1 MILSLSKHLFH
12 VSFSTL
18 GNKNVF
24 FERFVFAV
32 NTGKENI
39 TFLISRATKAMTSQS
54 SLVKKINASGSN
66 SGNHCCSSDDNNPN
80 FPKHKILIFA

>member
-1 MILSLSKHLFH
+1 MILSLLKHLFH

-18 GNKNVF
+18 GTKNVF

-54 SLVKKINASGSN
+54 SLVKRFLVLPNAVEN
-66 SGNHCCSSDDNNPN
+66 
-80 FPKHKILIFA
+80 L